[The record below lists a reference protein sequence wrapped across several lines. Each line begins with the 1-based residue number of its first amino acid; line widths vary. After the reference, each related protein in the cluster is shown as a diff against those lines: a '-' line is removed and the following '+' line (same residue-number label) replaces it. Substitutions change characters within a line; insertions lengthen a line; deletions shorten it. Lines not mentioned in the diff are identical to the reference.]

1 MQASVK
7 DVVDANENY
16 KERLDEYADKLRAE
30 LSTVNKLIV
39 AVEDLEDENIEDSGD
54 EYCIHV
60 AGAAKL
66 QSVIDLNETLKHGS
80 PFALEAGKRERYLSY
95 ITSRPTPSPADQRY
109 LEQAIIKENKR
120 LAALHAQETGQSA
133 FEAAS
138 QPEEAFLDNVNGI
151 DWEIVAR
158 TVTAS
163 SSAGGE
169 ARLRTAQDCK
179 VRWLG
184 GEHPRLNM
192 NAWNAEETKRLQDI
206 VQLKLDAGEKL
217 DWQEVANE
225 LQTNRTPVACIR
237 QFQAK
242 TKGRTVFKWTK
253 ELDAK
258 LAAAVHQYGKNNW
271 TIVALTVSPD
281 LSGNQCY
288 IRYER
293 SVNPNVRK
301 GPFSEEEDRILW
313 DALKLYGDQDWLR
326 IASAVPGRTNAQCR
340 SRYYSLLKT
349 VSDDAWSKGEDQKLM
364 ATVQKWSQ
372 DWQKIWEDMGAHR
385 PITHYSSRYFTLVN
399 GHPSLPPEPVPMSE
413 KPTLRLRP
421 VDTVTDTEANT
432 TADRPTNN
440 VNRPVLNLSQSNPS
454 RSGPTES
461 SRRGPGRPPRRQS
474 KRKADTS
481 PDIEEV
487 PATGQSQS
495 LPETEPKPARKRGRK
510 RKADNNASEVPAPEA
525 EDASASA
532 VSHDR
537 PEPSEKAKPR
547 PKPRPVRRKIP
558 KETSGP
564 EETPGEEKEMDEQ
577 QEKVKDTTK
586 ISNGRKEKERSEPSA
601 TTHTMATRSSR
612 RRNQGQADIS
622 AASLSAD
629 QRMTPEDES

>member
-7 DVVDANENY
+7 EVVDANENY
-16 KERLDEYADKLRAE
+16 RERLDEYADKLRAE

-39 AVEDLEDENIEDSGD
+39 AAEDLEDENIEDSGD

-60 AGAAKL
+60 AGAVKL
-66 QSVIDLNETLKHGS
+66 QSVIDLNETLKHVKGS
-80 PFALEAGKRERYLSY
+80 PFALEAGKRERCLSY
-95 ITSRPTPSPADQRY
+95 ITSRP
-109 LEQAIIKENKR
+109 AIIKENKR
-120 LAALHAQETGQSA
+120 LAALHAQENGQSA

-138 QPEEAFLDNVNGI
+138 QPEEAFLDNLNGI

-163 SSAGGE
+163 SSAGEE
-169 ARLRTAQDCK
+169 ARLHTAQDCK
-179 VRWLG
+179 IRWLG
-184 GEHPRLNM
+184 GKHPRLNM
-192 NAWNAEETKRLQDI
+192 NTWNAEETKRLQDI

-217 DWQEVANE
+217 DWQE
-225 LQTNRTPVACIR
+225 TNRTPVACIR

-242 TKGRTVFKWTK
+242 TKGRAVFKWTK

-258 LAAAVHQYGKNNW
+258 LAAAVLPCIRISRANIC
-271 TIVALTVSPD
+271 IVASTVSPE

-349 VSDDAWSKGEDQKLM
+349 VSDDAWSKDEDQKLM
-364 ATVQKWSQ
+364 ATVQKWGQ
-372 DWQKIWEDMGAHR
+372 DWQKIWEDMGTHR
-385 PITHYSSRYFTLVN
+385 PITRYSSRYSTLVN
-399 GHPSLPPEPVPMSE
+399 GHPLLPPEPVLMSE

-421 VDTVTDTEANT
+421 VDTVTDTETNT

-454 RSGPTES
+454 RSGPAES

-481 PDIEEV
+481 PNIEAV
-487 PATGQSQS
+487 PATGQSH
-495 LPETEPKPARKRGRK
+495 
-510 RKADNNASEVPAPEA
+510 NASEVPAPEA
-525 EDASASA
+525 EDVSAST
-532 VSHDR
+532 VSHDS

-547 PKPRPVRRKIP
+547 SKPRPVRRKIP
-558 KETSGP
+558 EKTSGP
-564 EETPGEEKEMDEQ
+564 EETPGEKKEKDEQ
-577 QEKVKDTTK
+577 QEQVKDAMK
-586 ISNGRKEKERSEPSA
+586 ISNGRKEKERPEPSA

-612 RRNQGQADIS
+612 RRNREQADIS

-629 QRMTPEDES
+629 QRMTSEDES